1 MILELKGDIFDT
13 EDLCK
18 QIKAASE
25 DVELV
30 INSPGGDVFS
40 GLQMVKAI
48 ENCKHKVTAKVEVM
62 AASIAAII
70 ALSCDKVVL
79 GKNDLMMLHN
89 CWTFTAGNKEQLQQE
104 IEMMGTIDK
113 VLHNII
119 DEHCYDDELLA
130 RVDDGDVWLTGDEV
144 AELFDHAEMTDSAQD
159 YKLAAC
165 ASLANLVKKF
175 RAAEDEKK
183 KKKKKTTV
191 NVPPQPEPEP
201 DPDPDPDPDPE
212 PEPDPDPDPDPD
224 PENPDTTDPE
234 NTGGEGGDGE
244 GGDGEGGEGGNGDGG
259 DPAPSGAYIVPERL
273 RALLAMAET
282 LE

>member
-1 MILELKGDIFDT
+1 MILELKGEIFDT
-13 EDLCK
+13 AEICE
-18 QIKAASE
+18 QIKAAEE

-40 GLQMVKAI
+40 GLQLVKAI

-70 ALSCDKVVL
+70 ALSCDKIIL
-79 GKNDLMMLHN
+79 TKNDLMMLHN
-89 CWTFTAGNKEQLQQE
+89 CWTFAAGNKEQLQQE

-119 DEHCYDDELLA
+119 SEHCYDDELSA

-144 AELFDHAEMTDSAQD
+144 ADLFDHAEMTEAGQD

-165 ASLANLVKKF
+165 ASLANLVKKY
-175 RAAEDEKK
+175 RAAEDEEK
-183 KKKKKTTV
+183 KKKKKTTI
-191 NVPPQPEPEP
+191 NVPPEPEP
-201 DPDPDPDPDPE
+201 ELE
-212 PEPDPDPDPDPD
+212 PEPDPD
-224 PENPDTTDPE
+224 PENPDATDSE
-234 NTGGEGGDGE
+234 NTDGE
-244 GGDGEGGEGGNGDGG
+244 GGDGEGGNGDGG
-259 DPAPSGAYIVPERL
+259 DPATSGSYVVPERL
-273 RALLAMAET
+273 RALLTMAET

>member
-1 MILELKGDIFDT
+1 MKMILELKGDIFDT
-13 EDLCK
+13 EEMCQK
-18 QIKAASE
+18 IKAAEE

-40 GLQMVKAI
+40 GLQVVKAI
-48 ENCKHKVTAKVEVM
+48 ENCEHKVTAKVEVM
-62 AASIAAII
+62 AASTAAII
-70 ALSCDKVVL
+70 ALSCDKVVIT
-79 GKNDLMMLHN
+79 KNDLMMLHN

-119 DEHCYDDELLA
+119 NEHCYDDALSA
-130 RVDDGDVWLTGDEV
+130 RVDEGDVWLTGDEV
-144 AELFDHAEMTDSAQD
+144 ADLFDHAEMTETGQE

-165 ASLANLVKKF
+165 ASLANLVRKY

-183 KKKKKTTV
+183 KKKKKTTI
-191 NVPPQPEPEP
+191 NVPPEPEP
-201 DPDPDPDPDPE
+201 EPE
-212 PEPDPDPDPDPD
+212 PEPDPDPD

-234 NTGGEGGDGE
+234 NPDATDPENTDGE
-244 GGDGEGGEGGNGDGG
+244 GGGGEGGNGDGG
-259 DPAPSGAYIVPERL
+259 DPAPSGSYVVPERL
-273 RALLAMAET
+273 RALLITAET

>member
-13 EDLCK
+13 EEICQK
-18 QIKAASE
+18 VKAAEE

-70 ALSCDKVVL
+70 ALSCEKIL
-79 GKNDLMMLHN
+79 IGKNDLMMLHN

-104 IEMMGTIDK
+104 IDMMSVIDR
-113 VLHNII
+113 VLHNVIE
-119 DEHCYDDELLA
+119 EHCYDDELIS
-130 RVDDGDVWLTGDEV
+130 RVNEGDVWMTGDEV
-144 AELFDHAEMTDSAQD
+144 AELFDHAELMDAVQD
-159 YKLAAC
+159 YRLAAC
-165 ASLANLVKKF
+165 ASLANLVKKY
-175 RAAEDEKK
+175 RAAEDDEKK
-183 KKKKKTTV
+183 KHKKTTT
-191 NVPPQPEPEP
+191 NVPPQPE
-201 DPDPDPDPDPE
+201 PE

-224 PENPDTTDPE
+224 PENPDNTDPE
-234 NTGGEGGDGE
+234 NTDGEGGDGE
-244 GGDGEGGEGGNGDGG
+244 GGDGEGGNGDGG
-259 DPAPSGAYIVPERL
+259 DPAPSGSYVVPERL
-273 RALLAMAET
+273 RALLITAEA